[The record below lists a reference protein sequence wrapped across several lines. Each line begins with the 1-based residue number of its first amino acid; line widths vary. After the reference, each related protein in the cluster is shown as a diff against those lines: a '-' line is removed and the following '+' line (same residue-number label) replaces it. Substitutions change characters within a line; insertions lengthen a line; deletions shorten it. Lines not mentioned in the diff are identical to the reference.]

1 MSQNSQTRRV
11 ETLTLSPSQCATA
24 IRAMIPTGRSLFV
37 WGPPGVSKSQTA
49 QQEATSAV
57 MAFID
62 MRLSQ
67 MDPSDL
73 RGIPYPTKVGGVE
86 GVRWSAPYILPK
98 NLDIELTVDVE
109 EGDET
114 TVHFGNPKGTNG
126 IHYVTDPKI
135 TVRALSNHAV
145 AKIVEAGLDKV
156 TVALYE
162 TDDKGEP
169 TTIRAGGKVK
179 VTVTGK
185 CRAMLAL
192 EEFNSAAQSVQA
204 AAYQLVLD
212 RRLGEYEVPE
222 DVFIL
227 GMGNRDTDKGVT
239 YKMPTPVMNRFVHI
253 EMRVDFEDWQRWAL
267 TNFVHSDV
275 VGYLS
280 AFKQKLFQFEPG
292 SASRGFATPRS
303 WEFVSDILKANE
315 DLPESILLGLV
326 SGAVGDGDGVQFVAH
341 RKQAKDLPSA
351 DDILSGKVTKM
362 PTSRT
367 DVSLSYALATTL
379 CYELK
384 ERDQKLRRDFGDKWA
399 KVPERQEWI
408 KQADNFL
415 AFIMQNFQP
424 EICIMAAKAAIQ
436 LHRLPFDTQKNKYF
450 DEFANKYKD
459 FIMA

>member
-1 MSQNSQTRRV
+1 MSTKKAD
-11 ETLTLSPSQCATA
+11 TLTLSPSQTATA
-24 IRAMIPTGRSLFV
+24 IRAMIPTGRSMFI

-49 QQEATSAV
+49 QQEATSAS

-86 GVRWSAPYILPK
+86 GVRWSAPYVLPK
-98 NLDIELTVDVE
+98 DLDLSITADIED
-109 EGDET
+109 GET
-114 TVHFGNPKGTNG
+114 IVHFGNPKGVND
-126 IHYVTDPKI
+126 IPYVQNPEI
-135 TVRALSNHAV
+135 TVKALTPGTV
-145 AKIVEAGLDKV
+145 AKIAAATTDSVTIALFVADGSGEATAVPADGRV
-156 TVALYE
+156 
-162 TDDKGEP
+162 
-169 TTIRAGGKVK
+169 RVK
-179 VTVTGK
+179 IVGK

-239 YKMPTPVMNRFVHI
+239 YKMPTPILNRFIHV
-253 EMRVDFEDWQRWAL
+253 EMRVDFDDWQRWAI

-280 AFKQKLFQFEPG
+280 AFKQKLFQFEPAN
-292 SASRGFATPRS
+292 ASRGFATPRS
-303 WEFVSDILKANE
+303 WEFVSDIIKANE

-326 SGAVGDGDGVQFVAH
+326 AGAVGDGDGVQFVAH
-341 RKQAKDLPSA
+341 RKSAKDLPSA
-351 DDILSGKVTKM
+351 EDILSGKVAKM
-362 PTSRT
+362 PQQRT
-367 DVSLSYALATTL
+367 DTSLQYALATTL

-384 ERDQKLRRDFGDKWA
+384 ERDQRLKREHGDSWA
-399 KVPERQEWI
+399 KTPARQEWI

-415 AFIMQNFQP
+415 AFIMVNFQP

-436 LHRLPFDTQKNKYF
+436 MHRLPFDTQKNKYF